1 MAVSG
6 REGGPVIPNGP
17 LVLGL
22 SALPPSM
29 QCLWSS
35 KDAA

>member
-22 SALPPSM
+22 SVLPPSM